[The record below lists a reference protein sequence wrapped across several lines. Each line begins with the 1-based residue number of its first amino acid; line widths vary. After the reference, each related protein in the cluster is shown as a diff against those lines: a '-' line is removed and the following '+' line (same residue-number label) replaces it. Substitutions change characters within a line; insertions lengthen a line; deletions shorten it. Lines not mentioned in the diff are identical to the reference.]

1 MATSQKLCSVCRQY
15 KSLDQFNKNK
25 RKSDGY
31 DYLCKSCNKI
41 AAQKRQEQYKQQTAP
56 AVSEKLCS
64 RCNTVKPAEQFC
76 KNRCRSDGLD
86 SMCMEC
92 KSKYN
97 KERYENNKKKTP
109 DLISTTRVCRV
120 CGEEKSIEG
129 FAKNPVKKNGYENI
143 CLVCKNNYVK
153 CKRVQYRFNNNTV
166 GITIES
172 KKCSNCKEI
181 KSITEFNK
189 NICGADGLDHRCKSC
204 CDKIA
209 EEYRKTPKG
218 KIYVAKKAHKRRQL
232 ESKNHAK
239 SDITPDQWTLCL
251 EEVNY
256 TCPMCGKAFGP
267 NLRPHIDHIYP
278 LSKGGD
284 LTYWNVQPLCRSC
297 NSSKC
302 DNIRVDHQLRKAQTI
317 ANRLY
322 ALLI

>member
-1 MATSQKLCSVCRQY
+1 METPLKLCHVCGQY

-31 DYLCKSCNKI
+31 DYLCKSCSKI
-41 AAQKRQEQYKQQTAP
+41 AAQKRQEQYIQQASPT
-56 AVSEKLCS
+56 VIEKLCS

-76 KNRCRSDGLD
+76 RNRCRSDGLD
-86 SMCMEC
+86 SMCAIC
-92 KSKYN
+92 KSEYN
-97 KERYENNKKKTP
+97 KNRYKQNKNVQLNKYGNK
-109 DLISTTRVCRV
+109 ICRS
-120 CGEEKSIEG
+120 CGEEKPIIE
-129 FAKNPVKKNGYENI
+129 FAKNPIKSGGYENI
-143 CLVCKNNYVK
+143 CLTCKNEYVK
-153 CKRVQYRFNNNTV
+153 QKREEYRSDNIC
-166 GITIES
+166 ITPQEEKLCICCGLTKQSE
-172 KKCSNCKEI
+172 
-181 KSITEFNK
+181 EFNK
-189 NICGADGLDHRCKSC
+189 NISKRGGLDTYCKSC

-209 EEYRKTPKG
+209 EEYRKTPAG

-232 ESKNHAK
+232 ESKNHGK

-297 NSSKC
+297 NSGKC
-302 DNIRVDHQLRKAQTI
+302 DRIMIDHQLRKAQTI

-322 ALLI
+322 TILI